1 MRKLE
6 KYNLNL
12 LNILFCFFPVS
23 LVLGNLAVNLN
34 ILILT
39 ICTFLLFSREIFKIK
54 YNIQDKILFLFF
66 LYISITLAINYL
78 ELKFEGKI
86 LSETIIFKTIFFYKY
101 LALYL
106 VLRFLISKKIII
118 LKQFYITCA
127 ISALIVIVDI
137 YMQFFFGKNILGNEV
152 YSSRHYSGLFG
163 PELIAGGY
171 LQKFSLF
178 IFFLPVIINIKSTR
192 QIIIQFILFLII
204 LFAIILTGNRLPL
217 VLYLFSFFILLI
229 LNKKTRKYLIM
240 MFFMTL
246 FFLIITFK
254 SNTMFKINTNNFYNH
269 SKILILS
276 IFDNDL
282 SSKPLSV
289 WESPYVT
296 VMACSKATIKLNPL
310 FGGGIR
316 FYRTYSPLGPGC
328 SSHPHN
334 YYAEIISDLGI
345 VGLLILLFFI
355 YKLFFPLLK
364 KYNSND
370 IYLKSNLKKIT
381 PVFLILLLEFFPFRS
396 SGSFFTTSNATLI
409 FVLFAILVSFD
420 NRNYKKN

>member
-1 MRKLE
+1 
-6 KYNLNL
+6 
-12 LNILFCFFPVS
+12 
-23 LVLGNLAVNLN
+23 
-34 ILILT
+34 
-39 ICTFLLFSREIFKIK
+39 
-54 YNIQDKILFLFF
+54 
-66 LYISITLAINYL
+66 
-78 ELKFEGKI
+78 
-86 LSETIIFKTIFFYKY
+86 
-101 LALYL
+101 
-106 VLRFLISKKIII
+106 
-118 LKQFYITCA
+118 
-127 ISALIVIVDI
+127 LIVIIDI
-137 YMQFFFGKNILGNEV
+137 YIQFFFGKNILGNEV

-163 PELIAGGY
+163 AELIAGGY
-171 LQKFSLF
+171 LQKLSLF

-204 LFAIILTGNRLPL
+204 LFAIILSGNRMPL

-254 SNTMFKINTNNFYNH
+254 SNMMFKINASNFYNH

-316 FYRTYSPLGPGC
+316 FYRTYSPGC

-364 KYNSND
+364 KYNSNNT
-370 IYLKSNLKKIT
+370 YLKSNFKKIT
-381 PVFLILLLEFFPFRS
+381 PV
-396 SGSFFTTSNATLI
+396 
-409 FVLFAILVSFD
+409 
-420 NRNYKKN
+420 

>member
-23 LVLGNLAVNLN
+23 LVLGNLAINLN
-34 ILILT
+34 ILILV
-39 ICTFLLFSREIFKIK
+39 ICAFLLFSKEIFKIK

-86 LSETIIFKTIFFYKY
+86 LPETIIFKTIYFYKY

-118 LKQFYITCA
+118 LNQFNTTCA
-127 ISALIVIVDI
+127 ISALIVLIDI
-137 YMQFFFGKNILGNEV
+137 YIQFFFGKNILGNEV
-152 YSSRHYSGLFG
+152 YSSRHYSSFFG

-178 IFFLPVIINIKSTR
+178 IFFLPAVINIKSVR
-192 QIIIQFILFLII
+192 QIIIQFILFLVV
-204 LFAIILTGNRLPL
+204 LFAIILSGNRMPL

-229 LNKKTRKYLIM
+229 LNKKTRKYLILIC
-240 MFFMTL
+240 FMTL
-246 FFLIITFK
+246 FFLTISFK
-254 SNTMFKINTNNFYNH
+254 SNIIFKINASNFYNH

-282 SSKPLSV
+282 SSKPLSI
-289 WESPYVT
+289 WKSPYVT

-316 FYRTYSPLGPGC
+316 SYRNFSPGC
-328 SSHPHN
+328 STHPHN
-334 YYAEIISDLGI
+334 YYVEIISDLGA

-364 KYNSND
+364 KYYSND
-370 IYLKSNLKKIT
+370 FYLKSNFKKIT
-381 PVFLILLLEFFPFRS
+381 PVFLILVLEFFPFRS
-396 SGSFFTTSNATLI
+396 SGSFFTTNNATVI
-409 FVLFAILVSFD
+409 FILFAILVSFY
-420 NRNYKKN
+420 NKNYKKN